1 MLARVNLFRRLWFY
15 GLLTELVEK
24 SRLLINIKLCQSF
37 VIYVTLCVA
46 VDCVIEL
53 RFFVKLL

>member
-15 GLLTELVEK
+15 SLLTELVEK

-37 VIYVTLCVA
+37 VIYVTLGVA

-53 RFFVKLL
+53 RFLVKLL

>member
-1 MLARVNLFRRLWFY
+1 
-15 GLLTELVEK
+15 LTELVEK

-46 VDCVIEL
+46 VDCMIEF